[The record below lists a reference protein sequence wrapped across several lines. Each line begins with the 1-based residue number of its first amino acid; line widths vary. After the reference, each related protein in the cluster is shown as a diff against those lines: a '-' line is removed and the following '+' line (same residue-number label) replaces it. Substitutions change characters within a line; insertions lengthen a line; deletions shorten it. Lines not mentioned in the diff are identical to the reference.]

1 MGIIGDDDWTD
12 DVPWSHHSG
21 VSMLARPRQEAET
34 MTRKMILLAALLGA
48 GATPALA
55 QQHRPPPHP
64 PSEGLCTGRVLL
76 ETVRPKTTIPGGF
89 TYELL
94 LQNQTASPR
103 VGYRVTVVL
112 EGFDTLAQQTGST
125 IHIPNRTLTITVPAG
140 HGSRSAETQF
150 GTVSRNVQ
158 QIYYQAGVGARY
170 DSGPL
175 TNGGPAAVRL
185 ANCVPIG

>member
-1 MGIIGDDDWTD
+1 
-12 DVPWSHHSG
+12 
-21 VSMLARPRQEAET
+21 
-34 MTRKMILLAALLGA
+34 MTRKFLLLAALL

-55 QQHRPPPHP
+55 QQGLSPPPPRHP
-64 PSEGLCTGRVLL
+64 PSEGLCTGRVVV
-76 ETVRPKTTIPGGF
+76 ETVRPKTTLPNGF

-94 LQNQTASPR
+94 LQNQTQSPR
-103 VGYRVTVVL
+103 VGYRVTVQL
-112 EGFDTLAQQTGST
+112 ENFDTLAQQSGTV

-140 HGSRSAETQF
+140 YGSRSAETQF

-175 TNGGPAAVRL
+175 SNGGPAAVRL
-185 ANCVPIG
+185 VNCAPIG